1 MKIKTTDDQQI
12 LQEALMILM
21 NHLEPTK
28 FRRFIAKYNLGQ
40 GNYLQFKDKEFANE
54 TVATISQKIDAE
66 QKPESINYTHSQYNP
81 EIDELKICWSQAE
94 IQESDSVS
102 PGVIL
107 DYDTA
112 GNVIGIGILNA
123 SEKIRNFHS

>member
-1 MKIKTTDDQQI
+1 M
-12 LQEALMILM
+12 
-21 NHLEPTK
+21 
-28 FRRFIAKYNLGQ
+28 
-40 GNYLQFKDKEFANE
+40 
-54 TVATISQKIDAE
+54 
-66 QKPESINYTHSQYNP
+66 NYTHSQYNP

-112 GNVIGIGILNA
+112 GNVIGIEILNA

>member
-1 MKIKTTDDQQI
+1 MKIKTTNDQQI
-12 LQEALMILM
+12 LQEALKILM
-21 NHLEPTK
+21 DHLEPTK
-28 FRRFIAKYNLGQ
+28 FLRFIAKYNLGQ

-54 TVATISQKIDAE
+54 TVASLSQKIDAE
-66 QKPESINYTHSQYNP
+66 QKPEPINYTNAQYNP

-94 IQESDSVS
+94 IKESDSVS

-112 GNVIGIGILNA
+112 GNVIGIEILNA
-123 SEKIRNFHS
+123 SQKIRNFHP